1 MINRNE
7 LRRKIQHLRLYPDS
21 KTQIIYDPISEEIGV
36 LRKIDEEFWDITIED
51 PGERLEYDVEAGND
65 ISFETLSQETLSF
78 STKESEYVARKSQRG
93 WPSPRTASRRLRA
106 MDLPDQLLFKS
117 MYPLQYSAVVAFR
130 YIEAVSNSRDK
141 KARKILKDSTRDRK
155 DYNDV
160 MHAIAAV
167 DIDVYEKI
175 KKKKKNTHILSP
187 RKLYNSTRYKYPKFP
202 RNRLGVRRLKTR
214 WIKRLILNS
223 SPNE

>member
-21 KTQIIYDPISEEIGV
+21 ETQIVYDTISEEIGI
-36 LRKIDEEFWDITIED
+36 LRKIDEEFWDIVIED

-78 STKESEYVARKSQRG
+78 STKESEYVARKSQQG
-93 WPSPRTASRRLRA
+93 WPSPRTASKRLEAMESPDRR
-106 MDLPDQLLFKS
+106 LFKS
-117 MYPLQYSAVVAFR
+117 MYPMQYSAVVAFR
-130 YIEAVSNSRDK
+130 YVEAVSNSQDK
-141 KARKILKDSTRDRK
+141 KARKILKKSTTDTRDY
-155 DYNDV
+155 DDV

-167 DIDVYEKI
+167 DIDIYENI
-175 KKKKKNTHILSP
+175 KKKKKKTHILSP
-187 RKLYNSTRYKYPKFP
+187 RKLHNSTRYKYPKFP
-202 RNRLGVRRLKTR
+202 RNRLGVRRLNTR